1 MKFWPALLLSSALP
15 FSLLL
20 YASHA
25 PDSPSAEPALAA
37 LPAEML
43 ATLRTS
49 DAVLPAAPPVHPV
62 STVYNRE
69 AVVPPQCYTKT
80 NGYYNPCY
88 TCHQDA
94 RPGRENV
101 MNDLDL
107 QEAYSFSEVGLT
119 NHWKNLF
126 EDRRERVAAISDA
139 EIIAYV
145 SQDNYSE
152 LPERLRAAGFN
163 GWIPDLADLQRGADA
178 FDRDGFARDGSHWVA
193 YSYKPFPSTFWPTN
207 GAIDDVMI
215 RLPERFRTDRD
226 GRYSRDVY
234 RANLAIVEGRIK
246 GLNEVGCLPVDE
258 RRIGRDLNGDG
269 RLGAIER
276 ISNLDSYVGGAE
288 AAFIDSHVYPE
299 GVEFLHTV
307 RYLDVSPAGEIRPSP
322 RIKEVRYMRK
332 WREYPKAFYA
342 RQYQL
347 EAFDK
352 EAGNLPGY
360 QNLGPWGLDNGT
372 GWSIQSFIESRT
384 GRLRVATFEE
394 NLFCMGCHNSIGS
407 TIDKTFSLARKVDG
421 AAGWGYLNLRGMP
434 DAPVLGESRGEF
446 ATYLERVGG
455 GSEFRNNDE
464 MYQRWFK
471 DGQVD
476 HEKVAAADV
485 YTLITPSPARAL
497 LLNKAYR
504 TIVEDQDFVFGR
516 DATVEPP
523 ENVYARIDN
532 ATTPTLPA
540 DRVFRTNIVLDWAAA
555 TAAPARDE
563 RTLAAQE
570 DIRAPRVADSRAS
583 TTEQTPS
590 AARHPR

>member
-1 MKFWPALLLSSALP
+1 MKFWPVLFLSSALP

-25 PDSPSAEPALAA
+25 PESPATEPLPA
-37 LPAEML
+37 LPAAML
-43 ATLRTS
+43 ATLRAS
-49 DAVLPAAPPVHPV
+49 DAVVPSAPPVHPV

-119 NHWKNLF
+119 NHWQNLF
-126 EDRRERVAAISDA
+126 EDRRARVAAISDDA
-139 EIIAYV
+139 IIAYV
-145 SQDNYSE
+145 REDNYSE
-152 LPERLRAAGFN
+152 LPGRLRAAGFD
-163 GWIPDLADLQRGADA
+163 GWIPDLAELQRGSAA
-178 FDRDGFARDGSHWVA
+178 FDADGFARDGSHWVA
-193 YSYKPFPSTFWPTN
+193 YNYKPFPSTFWPTN

-215 RLPERFRTDRD
+215 RLAERFRTDQA

-246 GLNEVGCLPVDE
+246 GLNEIGCLPVDE
-258 RRIGRDLNGDG
+258 RTLGEDLNGDQQ
-269 RLGAIER
+269 LGVIDHLT
-276 ISNLDSYVGGAE
+276 NLDSYVG
-288 AAFIDSHVYPE
+288 AASDAFADSHLYPE
-299 GVEFLHTV
+299 GTEFLHTV
-307 RYLDVSPAGEIRPSP
+307 RYLEVSPTGEIQPST
-322 RIKEVRYMRK
+322 RLKEIRYMRK

-372 GWSIQSFIESRT
+372 GWSVQSFIEGRT

-421 AAGWGYLNLRGMP
+421 GAGWGYLNLRGMP
-434 DAPVLGESRGEF
+434 DAPVLGESRGEL

-464 MYQRWFK
+464 MNLRWFK

-504 TIVEDQDFVFGR
+504 TIVEDQDFVYGR
-516 DATVEPP
+516 DATVVPP
-523 ENVYARIDN
+523 QNVYTQIDN

-540 DRVFRTNIVLDWAAA
+540 DRVFRTNIVLDWSGPA
-555 TAAPARDE
+555 TVMANSE
-563 RTLAAQE
+563 RTRAKPE
-570 DIRAPRVADSRAS
+570 DSHRAS
-583 TTEQTPS
+583 RSRSSTRP
-590 AARHPR
+590 

>member
-1 MKFWPALLLSSALP
+1 MRFWPVLLLSSALP

-25 PDSPSAEPALAA
+25 PEPHPAETDLPA

-43 ATLRTS
+43 ATLRSS
-49 DAVLPAAPPVHPV
+49 DTVLPAPPPVHPV

-80 NGYYNPCY
+80 NGHYNPCY

-107 QEAYSFSEVGLT
+107 QEAYSFSDVGMT

-126 EDRRERVAAISDA
+126 EDRRARVAEISDA

-145 SQDNYSE
+145 AQDNYSE
-152 LPERLRAAGFN
+152 LPARLRAASFR
-163 GWIPDLADLQRGADA
+163 GWIPDLADLQRGAAA
-178 FDRDGFARDGSHWVA
+178 FDENGFARDGSHWVA

-215 RLPERFRTDRD
+215 RLPERFRTDRE

-246 GLNEVGCLPVDE
+246 GLRAIGCLPVDE
-258 RRIGRDLNGDG
+258 RVIGQDLNGGDE
-269 RLGAIER
+269 LGFVEHLT
-276 ISNLDSYVGGAE
+276 NLDSYVGAAAG
-288 AAFIDSHVYPE
+288 AFIDSHLYPE
-299 GVEFLHTV
+299 GTEFLHTV
-307 RYLDVSPAGEIRPSP
+307 RYLGVSPGGEILPST
-322 RIKEVRYMRK
+322 RLKEVRYMRK

-342 RQYQL
+342 RQYQT

-352 EAGNLPGY
+352 QAGNLPGY

-372 GWSIQSFIESRT
+372 GWSVQSFIESRT

-434 DAPVLGESRGEF
+434 DAPPLGESKGEF

-464 MYQRWFK
+464 MHQRWFK
-471 DGQVD
+471 NGHVD
-476 HEKVAAADV
+476 HEKVASADV
-485 YTLITPSPARAL
+485 YTLITPSPERAL

-516 DATVEPP
+516 DATLAPP

-540 DRVFRTNIVLDWAAA
+540 ERVFRTNIVLDWTAT
-555 TAAPARDE
+555 TAAKQLMPRPSPTE
-563 RTLAAQE
+563 ETS
-570 DIRAPRVADSRAS
+570 RAEPRVAILGPAEVSNEGAG
-583 TTEQTPS
+583 S
-590 AARHPR
+590 AR